1 MKKKHFPIKLV
12 CVCPLENL
20 INTFTSNFQVFLLFL
35 MVKCVYNNC
44 CQQKTVA
51 GMGDLD
57 GVYNL
62 LGDRPDEVDDVCQ
75 VDHQKG
81 FRTNSGLIVQDGCMY
96 SRANK
101 AEEKYCFAQGLVEQS
116 SLVECSASLPR
127 LRSSNCC
134 PTKKVSGLGPTF
146 DGTYQIA
153 EQSEEKLEDVCLVS
167 IKSSNQSE

>member
-62 LGDRPDEVDDVCQ
+62 LGDKPDEVDVVCQ
-75 VDHQKG
+75 VDLGILSKFISDCSVWMHVLKG
-81 FRTNSGLIVQDGCMY
+81 
-96 SRANK
+96 
-101 AEEKYCFAQGLVEQS
+101 EQS
-116 SLVECSASLPR
+116 RRKVLLCSRPCR
-127 LRSSNCC
+127 
-134 PTKKVSGLGPTF
+134 TEQLG
-146 DGTYQIA
+146 
-153 EQSEEKLEDVCLVS
+153 
-167 IKSSNQSE
+167 